1 MKKFFV
7 LSFGLVAA
15 MAASS
20 LTGTVSADDAA
31 IANHES
37 VKSGPKD
44 GDYLG
49 PFTVTK
55 VAGAEDDG
63 VEEGK
68 KLCYRCK
75 NGSRPQIVI
84 FTRSTGPEVAALV
97 SKIDKAVV
105 EHEGE
110 KLTCFVNVIGEN
122 AEEATE
128 SAKKFAMT
136 TKAKHIPFV
145 VPNEFENGPDDYGI
159 NPKADVTV
167 TFATD
172 GKVVSSHGFAKASDI
187 SVDTC
192 MASLASLVK

>member
-7 LSFGLVAA
+7 LSLGLVAA
-15 MAASS
+15 MATACV
-20 LTGTVSADDAA
+20 TGTAQAEEAATAD
-31 IANHES
+31 H
-37 VKSGPKD
+37 VKSGPQG
-44 GDYLG
+44 GDHLG

-55 VAGAEDDG
+55 IAGAEDDG
-63 VEEGK
+63 VAEGK

-75 NGSRPQIVI
+75 NGSRPQVVI

-97 SKIDKAVV
+97 AKLDAAMV

-110 KLTCFVNVIGEN
+110 KLACFVNVMGEN
-122 AEEATE
+122 PEAAAE

-136 TKAKHIPFV
+136 SKAKHIPFV

-159 NPKADVTV
+159 NPKAEVTV

-172 GKVVSSHGFAKASDI
+172 GTVTASHGFASASE
-187 SVDTC
+187 VCLDTC
-192 MASLASLVK
+192 MADLAAIVK